1 MNRAIITL
9 ALGATLVGA
18 ASAVTISSFHSGTI
32 SGVSSTL
39 AGTDMSVSMS
49 QGATFVF
56 QGNTYSI
63 QFLFGA
69 YELGTGGSLTA
80 TQGTAPAHWAWTTV
94 SLVAGYDDNAKK
106 NPLNPTNS
114 PFDFTFGSISGT
126 GLQAGYHAMF
136 DKDIIVDG
144 VDTGGKTAFI
154 TGSAPVPEPAS
165 YAVLVVGTIGL
176 LVRRK
181 KR

>member
-18 ASAVTISSFHSGTI
+18 ASAVTLSSFHSGTI

-39 AGTDMSVSMS
+39 SGVNFSVSMS
-49 QGATFVF
+49 PGSSFVF
-56 QGNTYSI
+56 QGNTYAI
-63 QFLFGA
+63 QFIFGA

-80 TQGTAPAHWAWTTV
+80 TQGTAPDHWGWTTG

-106 NPLNPTNS
+106 NPLNPTDS
-114 PFDFTFGSISGT
+114 PFDFTYGSISGT
-126 GLQAGYHAMF
+126 GLQAGYHVMF
-136 DKDIIVDG
+136 DKNVVIDG
-144 VDTGGKTAFI
+144 VDSGGKTLFI

-165 YAVLVVGTIGL
+165 YAVLVVGAIGL